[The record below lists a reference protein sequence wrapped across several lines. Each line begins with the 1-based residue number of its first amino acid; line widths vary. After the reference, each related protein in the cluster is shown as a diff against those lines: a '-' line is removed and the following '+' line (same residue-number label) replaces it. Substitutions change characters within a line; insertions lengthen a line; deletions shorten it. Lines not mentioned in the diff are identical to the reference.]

1 MRVTVVP
8 PLRYLGLDAKGDAIV
23 GLPQLHVRVECGGCG
38 RYLGPSEWRHHAAS
52 VCRRC
57 ESRGGAASPVHDQAN
72 QEATP
77 PITTSDSPP
86 FNTASQGSENGPFTR
101 ARSPRAPAV
110 YRPCTHREPEKSA
123 KYDLEG
129 ASGRRRS
136 RSKESNRS
144 DRRRPTTAVI
154 RPCNRRATA
163 VQTEPTRARQSRTDR
178 ALKDR
183 TVLGSEQDHDHG
195 EEAENQENERNEPR

>member
-1 MRVTVVP
+1 MIPAVP
-8 PLRYLGLDAKGDAIV
+8 PVRYLGMDSTGTAIV

-52 VCRRC
+52 VCRQC

-86 FNTASQGSENGPFTR
+86 FNTASQGPEKGPLTR
-101 ARSPRAPAV
+101 ARSPRDPAAN
-110 YRPCTHREPEKSA
+110 RPYTDPKPEKSA

-129 ASGRRRS
+129 VPERRRS

-144 DRRRPTTAVI
+144 DRRRPTTAVTQ
-154 RPCNRRATA
+154 PCSDPHTTLK
-163 VQTEPTRARQSRTDR
+163 TEPTRARQSRTNR
-178 ALKDR
+178 AFKGCAA
-183 TVLGSEQDHDHG
+183 LGSEQDHDHG